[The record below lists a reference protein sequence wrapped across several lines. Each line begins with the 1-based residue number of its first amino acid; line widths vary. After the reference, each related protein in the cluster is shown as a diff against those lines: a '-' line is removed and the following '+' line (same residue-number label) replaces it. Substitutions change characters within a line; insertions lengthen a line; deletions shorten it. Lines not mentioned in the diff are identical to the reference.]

1 MNTRKSSYL
10 RIAIISLMLAS
21 LLPVASIVAITFV
34 PNFTAIPIAMATEE
48 DGTGDIEFVDED
60 GNIVDREL
68 EEYDNELARDAED
81 AVDAGYGAIEPIS
94 AELGEEAEGIEAI
107 SAELVEEADEAEAT
121 GFAWQVFIVI
131 GALVASGALAFFIA
145 SRKKKDTDQPI
156 S

>member
-1 MNTRKSSYL
+1 MNTRKSNYL

-21 LLPVASIVAITFV
+21 LLPVASIVTTTFV
-34 PNFTAIPIAMATEE
+34 PNFTVIPIAMATEE
-48 DGTGDIEFVDED
+48 DGDIEFLDED

-81 AVDAGYGAIEPIS
+81 AGYEGIEPIS

-107 SAELVEEADEAEAT
+107 SAELEEAADEAEAA

-131 GALVASGALAFFIA
+131 GALVVSGALAFFIA
-145 SRKKKDTDQPI
+145 SRKKKDTDQPM